1 MPLKDL
7 FLILIFIALSNFV
20 SAGAW
25 TKMADFGG
33 ATGRH
38 RAIGLSIGNKGYIG
52 TGHFNG
58 TGVETYYSDW
68 WEYDP
73 ATNAWSQKA
82 DYIGNSGLGDLG
94 LLSIEIPDINV
105 GYVGLGELDPSS
117 LYKYDPATNSWSQVS
132 DFPNLFLNFSD
143 TRNLTIGHK
152 SYFFPS
158 NPYKVFEYDVDNDT
172 WTQKNPPQYNLSGL
186 LRSCFSINGVGYVK
200 TNTHI
205 HYYNP
210 TTDTWGLHSF
220 HEGIPDHSA
229 QTYVQNNKAYFVTGY
244 SGPSLDPT
252 SEVWEFDPVA
262 QTYIRLEDFPGTSRR
277 FAASFTINGI
287 GYLGT
292 GTNGTNFKDF
302 WKFDPSKVAS
312 TEEFN
317 IDKFS
322 AYPNPAFD
330 KVNFRSDQFSDFQ
343 VQILSLSGQEM
354 GREQTTNGSVSFSRG
369 TQAPGMYIYKVIAN
383 SEVVYTGKILIQ

>member
-7 FLILIFIALSNFV
+7 FLILIFIALSNVV

-33 ATGRH
+33 TTGRH
-38 RAIGLSIGNKGYIG
+38 RAIGLSIGNKGYMG
-52 TGHFNG
+52 TGHYNG
-58 TGVETYYSDW
+58 AGVETYYSDW

-105 GYVGLGELDPSS
+105 GYVGLGELDHNSF
-117 LYKYDPATNSWSQVS
+117 YKYLPATNTWAKVS
-132 DFPNLFLNFSD
+132 SPPLEYFNERRGF
-143 TRNLTIGHK
+143 TIGHK
-152 SYFFPS
+152 SYFFAWS
-158 NPYKVFEYDVDNDT
+158 DPYSVFEYDVDTDT
-172 WTQKNPPQYNLSGL
+172 WTQKNQSQYNLGGSR
-186 LRSCFSINGVGYVK
+186 RSCFSINGVGYVK
-200 TNTHI
+200 MNSYI
-205 HYYNP
+205 CSYDP
-210 TTDTWGLHSF
+210 TTDSWGFHSS
-220 HEGIPDHSA
+220 HQGIPDHSA

-244 SGPSLDPT
+244 SGPSLNPT

-277 FAASFTINGI
+277 FASSLTINGI

-302 WKFDPSKVAS
+302 WRFDPSKVAS
-312 TEEFN
+312 AEEFN

-322 AYPNPAFD
+322 AYPNPTFD
-330 KVNFRSDQFSDFQ
+330 KVNFHSEQFSDFTI
-343 VQILSLSGQEM
+343 QILNFTGQII
-354 GREQTTNGSVSFSRG
+354 GNKQAINGSASFYREMHI
-369 TQAPGMYIYKVIAN
+369 PGMYFYKVITDDQVIH
-383 SEVVYTGKILIQ
+383 SDKIIIQ

>member
-1 MPLKDL
+1 
-7 FLILIFIALSNFV
+7 
-20 SAGAW
+20 
-25 TKMADFGG
+25 
-33 ATGRH
+33 
-38 RAIGLSIGNKGYIG
+38 
-52 TGHFNG
+52 
-58 TGVETYYSDW
+58 
-68 WEYDP
+68 
-73 ATNAWSQKA
+73 
-82 DYIGNSGLGDLG
+82 
-94 LLSIEIPDINV
+94 
-105 GYVGLGELDPSS
+105 
-117 LYKYDPATNSWSQVS
+117 
-132 DFPNLFLNFSD
+132 
-143 TRNLTIGHK
+143 
-152 SYFFPS
+152 
-158 NPYKVFEYDVDNDT
+158 
-172 WTQKNPPQYNLSGL
+172 
-186 LRSCFSINGVGYVK
+186 
-200 TNTHI
+200 
-205 HYYNP
+205 
-210 TTDTWGLHSF
+210 
-220 HEGIPDHSA
+220 
-229 QTYVQNNKAYFVTGY
+229 
-244 SGPSLDPT
+244 
-252 SEVWEFDPVA
+252 
-262 QTYIRLEDFPGTSRR
+262 YIRLEDFPGTSRR

>member
-132 DFPNLFLNFSD
+132 DFPNLFLNF
-143 TRNLTIGHK
+143 
-152 SYFFPS
+152 
-158 NPYKVFEYDVDNDT
+158 
-172 WTQKNPPQYNLSGL
+172 
-186 LRSCFSINGVGYVK
+186 
-200 TNTHI
+200 
-205 HYYNP
+205 
-210 TTDTWGLHSF
+210 
-220 HEGIPDHSA
+220 
-229 QTYVQNNKAYFVTGY
+229 
-244 SGPSLDPT
+244 
-252 SEVWEFDPVA
+252 
-262 QTYIRLEDFPGTSRR
+262 
-277 FAASFTINGI
+277 
-287 GYLGT
+287 
-292 GTNGTNFKDF
+292 
-302 WKFDPSKVAS
+302 
-312 TEEFN
+312 
-317 IDKFS
+317 
-322 AYPNPAFD
+322 
-330 KVNFRSDQFSDFQ
+330 
-343 VQILSLSGQEM
+343 
-354 GREQTTNGSVSFSRG
+354 
-369 TQAPGMYIYKVIAN
+369 
-383 SEVVYTGKILIQ
+383 